1 MELHFR
7 VVGVGSS
14 WLWRSMN
21 PAGGDV
27 YQTSLGDSELRS
39 SLFPYEDADTVEY
52 YIKAWD
58 SKTNM
63 TQSPTQTLGVDWTV
77 L

>member
-1 MELHFR
+1 M
-7 VVGVGSS
+7 S
-14 WLWRSMN
+14 

-27 YQTSLGDSELRS
+27 YQATLGHDQLRS
-39 SLFPYEDADTVEY
+39 SRTPYEEADTVEY

-63 TQSPTQTLGVDWTV
+63 TQSSTLTVGVQYCV
-77 L
+77 P